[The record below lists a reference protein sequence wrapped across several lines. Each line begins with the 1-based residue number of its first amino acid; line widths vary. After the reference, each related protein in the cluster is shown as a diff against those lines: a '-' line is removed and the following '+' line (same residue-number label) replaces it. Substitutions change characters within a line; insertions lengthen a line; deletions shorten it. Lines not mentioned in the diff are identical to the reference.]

1 MPELPPVEA
10 LRRLLREQVDALRA
24 IPLAQLGSEEAAA
37 RSALGDEA
45 LATLLA
51 HRERLAPHL
60 AGHTRELP
68 RLAEDAAARFGRQV
82 RARNQYAS
90 WDDSAEA
97 GLAGLF
103 AAYYRRLGEVLATA
117 GGVEDLREGLV
128 PVDAGHTARLGRFVQ
143 SRSRDPAPGALPDT
157 IANEY
162 SVGLQLAVLDLE
174 PAQLRPPIL
183 DVGCGPSALLVHHL
197 RNLGLEAFGLERSP
211 TEASHVQVGDWL
223 ETDFGHERWGSIVAH
238 LSFTNHF
245 VLHHRNSATVAA
257 EYAQTYLRLL
267 RSLQIGG
274 RFHYAPGVPFIEA
287 LLPPEEFEVSRR
299 ELLAGPDDSAID
311 AVCVLRL
318 K

>member
-10 LRRLLREQVDALRA
+10 LRRLLRAQVDELRA
-24 IPLAQLGSEEAAA
+24 IPLGRLGTEEAAA
-37 RSALGDEA
+37 RAALGDEA

-60 AGHTRELP
+60 AGRTRELS
-68 RLAEDAAARFGRQV
+68 RLAGDAAARFGRQV
-82 RARNQYAS
+82 RERNQYVS
-90 WDDSAEA
+90 WDDAAEA
-97 GLAGLF
+97 GLAQLF

-143 SRSRDPAPGALPDT
+143 SRARDLAPGAMPDT
-157 IANEY
+157 IGTEY
-162 SVGLQLAVLDLE
+162 SVGLQLAVLDLD
-174 PAQLRPPIL
+174 PTRLLPPIL
-183 DVGCGPSALLVHHL
+183 DLGCGPTALLVHHL
-197 RNLGLEAFGLERSP
+197 RNLGLEAFGLERSR
-211 TEASHVQVGDWL
+211 TVADHVQVGDWL
-223 ETDFGHERWGSIVAH
+223 KTDFGRERWGSIVAH

-245 VLHHRNSATVAA
+245 VLHHRNSATAAA

-267 RSLQIGG
+267 RSLRIGG
-274 RFHYAPGVPFIEA
+274 RFYYAPGVPFIEE
-287 LLPPEEFEVSRR
+287 LLPPKEFTVSRR

-318 K
+318 T